1 MSGIESFVVNNKTYK
16 VQKLGVLDSL
26 YFQAELLHGLG
37 ESIGEIIDLYIKA
50 SGDSGKIDAGK
61 FGGALARISPD
72 TLKKIQP
79 KILAQVITPE
89 NRFLSDAIEIENWF
103 SKDDNRGDV
112 WEVLFKSGKI
122 LLGEYL
128 PNFVRGESQK
138 EKAKTSA

>member
-37 ESIGEIIDLYIKA
+37 ESIGEIIDLYMKA

-61 FGGALARISPD
+61 LGGALARVSPD

-79 KILAQVITPE
+79 KILSQVITPE
-89 NRFLSDAIEIENWF
+89 NKFLADAIEIENWF

-128 PNFVRGESQK
+128 PSFVRGASQK
-138 EKAKTSA
+138 EKEKNSA